1 METNHRLGKGVLK
14 KTFRL
19 VIPIM
24 NTPPQSPAILAR
36 RMFMKAMN
44 ELPRV
49 IVNQE
54 NVARFTQD
62 AVYAIFCDLLED
74 LLEKPP
80 PRGPVKELAERI
92 VAKLNPQ
99 MFVIA
104 LGFLESSTVFP
115 AVKQAIPA
123 VQARFNVIEYLMEEL
138 FTTTLYYSTVV
149 TMEAFIASQDRKE
162 EFARKLL
169 KIFGIGIDG
178 ETQAE
183 STATLENLD
192 SVEMS
197 KLSSELE
204 VVIRKQIEDRLAAE
218 EAAAKETR
226 E

>member
-1 METNHRLGKGVLK
+1 MT
-14 KTFRL
+14 
-19 VIPIM
+19 
-24 NTPPQSPAILAR
+24 TPPQSSAILAR
-36 RMFMKAMN
+36 RMLMKAMN

-49 IVNQE
+49 IVSQE

-62 AVYAIFCDLLED
+62 AVYAIFCDFFGD
-74 LLEKPP
+74 LLENSP
-80 PRGPVKELAERI
+80 PRGPTKELAERI
-92 VAKLNPQ
+92 VTKMNPQ

-104 LGFLESSTVFP
+104 LGFLASSTVFP
-115 AVKQAIPA
+115 VVKQAIPA
-123 VQARFNVIEYLMEEL
+123 VQARFNVIDYLMQEL

-149 TMEAFIASQDRKE
+149 TIESFIASQDRKE

-169 KIFGIGIDG
+169 KIFGIGIEG

-183 STATLENLD
+183 STVIMENLD